1 VEAFFPVL
9 VLLAIAL
16 VLCVGIY
23 GVSTL
28 LNPRNLPP
36 VATKLNP
43 YECGVK
49 PEGGARQPFHSQFY
63 LLAVLF
69 LLFDVE
75 AAFFFP
81 WALVYRESLFAGAGG
96 ALLLAIAIYLGL
108 LVLGLIYVFRKKVLE
123 LF

>member
-1 VEAFFPVL
+1 MEAFLPVL
-9 VLLAIAL
+9 VLLAISL
-16 VLCVGIY
+16 GLCVGIF

-63 LLAVLF
+63 LIAVLF

-75 AAFFFP
+75 GVFFFP
-81 WALVYRESLFAGAGG
+81 WALVYRESLASGG
-96 ALLLAIAIYLGL
+96 ALLLAIAVYMGLLTLGL
-108 LVLGLIYVFRKKVLE
+108 VYIFRKDCLE
-123 LF
+123 IM